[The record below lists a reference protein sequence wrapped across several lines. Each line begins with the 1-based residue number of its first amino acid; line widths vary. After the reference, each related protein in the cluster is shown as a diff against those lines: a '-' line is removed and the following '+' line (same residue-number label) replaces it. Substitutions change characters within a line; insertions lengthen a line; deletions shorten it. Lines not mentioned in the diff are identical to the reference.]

1 MKYNLFFLISS
12 VVIVILSTIAV
23 ITAPIINGIIGQKWG
38 TENCQKYSDNYDY
51 YKKNNEAQT
60 KIDNEKKELQKC
72 NRDKAMHDLEYASFI
87 FEIIISF
94 ICTILRFLHFF
105 NMGKYFE
112 KITSIVGFA
121 SGFIGFLLTII
132 YVIYSAYIF
141 SNDNNETDRLFENG
155 AYMKLDGTKYI
166 YTYTKEEYD
175 KDSNVVYAKYK
186 DLGKKQYN
194 YDSDLYMKSQ
204 NNNSDFYNC
213 DYFSKVGSYHIDFST
228 YNQVKKY
235 KNDGSKECQYLWEN
249 LGTNIEIKY
258 KDSSNKYLYERW
270 LTTII
275 LGVFIA
281 LFDILLSLFG
291 ILLLMN
297 ESIDLKSS
305 SNNVLIAYSNNNN

>member
-12 VVIVILSTIAV
+12 VVIVILSTIAI
-23 ITAPIINGIIGQKWG
+23 ITAPIINGIIGQNWG
-38 TENCQKYSDNYDY
+38 TVNCQKYSDNYDY

-60 KIDNEKKELQKC
+60 KIDNEKKELKKC

-94 ICTILRFLHFF
+94 ICTILSFLHFF

-112 KITSIVGFA
+112 KITSIIGFA

-141 SNDNNETDRLFENG
+141 CNDNNETDRLFENG

-166 YTYTKEEYD
+166 YAYTKEEYD

-194 YDSDLYMKSQ
+194 YDSDLYMKSL
-204 NNNSDFYNC
+204 NINSDFYNC
-213 DYFSKVGSYHIDFST
+213 GHFSKVGTYHIEFST

-235 KNDGSKECQYLWEN
+235 KNDVSKECQYLWEAPD
-249 LGTNIEIKY
+249 TNIEIKY

-291 ILLLMN
+291 ILLQIN
-297 ESIDLKSS
+297 ENFDLKSS